1 MRFVRRLFYQ
11 PKHAKAAGGD
21 ASIYRS
27 LAPSLAGMALCT
39 VCLCGTSWAW
49 FTATAT
55 TSIQAIQTP
64 EYHLTYQVGTD
75 AKGTDLAADGA
86 SYMLTGG
93 TTEITLKAA
102 GTPGATGY
110 CSITIGDKTYYTEQ
124 FFAGDEFIFTVNA
137 AEGTEIK
144 LTPKWGT
151 YSGTA
156 NVVNKGTIGTS
167 SNSSSGQDDKA
178 TENSAAVVNES
189 PTTDSQET
197 AAGSSD
203 DGSDSSKTAGAST
216 QQETSVTTTADSST
230 QQEATEATTND
241 ASTQQEAVAAA
252 IAGTSQEEETLS
264 AGKVSQPTTEDVE

>member
-75 AKGTDLAADGA
+75 AKETELAA
-86 SYMLTGG
+86 GG
-93 TTEITLKAA
+93 TSYTLTDDTARITLKAT
-102 GTPGATGY
+102 GTSGATGY

-124 FFAGDEFIFTVNA
+124 FFADSTFTFTVSA

-216 QQETSVTTTADSST
+216 QQETSVTTTADSVT
-230 QQEATEATTND
+230 QQEAMEATTTD
-241 ASTQQEAVAAA
+241 ASTQQETAAVT
-252 IAGTSQEEETLS
+252 IADSLQEGEASS
-264 AGKVSQPTTEDVE
+264 ADESSQPTTEDVE